1 MFALMELELISKR
14 KYKSIIV
21 KAVRYADTGNCAG
34 SSLQHA
40 KHLICICPGGGIG
53 RRNGL
58 RSHGEVT
65 VA

>member
-40 KHLICICPGGGIG
+40 KHLICPGDGIG
-53 RRNGL
+53 RHNSL
-58 RSHGEVT
+58 RSYGEVT

>member
-21 KAVRYADTGNCAG
+21 KGVRHANTGNYAG

-40 KHLICICPGGGIG
+40 KHLICPGGEIG